1 MIPVNLEQIKK
12 QFPIFSNNPDLTYLD
27 NAATTQK
34 PQRVINS
41 LVDFYSKYN
50 SNVHRGLYPL
60 SETATVLY
68 ENARKTIA
76 KFINAEPEEIIFS
89 SGTTDGINAIADSLL
104 RSKMVSENPKILLTE
119 TEHHSNILP
128 WMQISNVSL
137 SFIQLDK
144 NNELKLDD
152 SKLESDYDVLAI
164 NHSSNVTGG
173 INDIKLVVEKARANG
188 KRRYIVL
195 DAAQSIAHLPI
206 DVKELDVDF
215 MVFSGHKMY
224 GPTGIGVIYAKREL
238 LENMDPF
245 KVGGGMIRE
254 VTKQAASWGPLP
266 EKFEAGT
273 PPIADAIALAEAALF
288 IQEIGFENIKLHEQ
302 ELRRYMVNRLKE
314 IEGMRIFHPDLDKE
328 ALGVISFYTDKVHPH
343 DLAQFLGDRNVCV
356 RAGHH
361 CTQILHREILN
372 IPASIR
378 ASLSIYNSAEDID
391 KMMDALQEG
400 IHLYQ

>member
-1 MIPVNLEQIKK
+1 
-12 QFPIFSNNPDLTYLD
+12 
-27 NAATTQK
+27 
-34 PQRVINS
+34 
-41 LVDFYSKYN
+41 
-50 SNVHRGLYPL
+50 
-60 SETATVLY
+60 
-68 ENARKTIA
+68 
-76 KFINAEPEEIIFS
+76 
-89 SGTTDGINAIADSLL
+89 
-104 RSKMVSENPKILLTE
+104 
-119 TEHHSNILP
+119 
-128 WMQISNVSL
+128 
-137 SFIQLDK
+137 
-144 NNELKLDD
+144 
-152 SKLESDYDVLAI
+152 DVLAI

-288 IQEIGFENIKLHEQ
+288 
-302 ELRRYMVNRLKE
+302 
-314 IEGMRIFHPDLDKE
+314 
-328 ALGVISFYTDKVHPH
+328 
-343 DLAQFLGDRNVCV
+343 
-356 RAGHH
+356 
-361 CTQILHREILN
+361 
-372 IPASIR
+372 
-378 ASLSIYNSAEDID
+378 
-391 KMMDALQEG
+391 
-400 IHLYQ
+400 

>member
-1 MIPVNLEQIKK
+1 
-12 QFPIFSNNPDLTYLD
+12 
-27 NAATTQK
+27 
-34 PQRVINS
+34 
-41 LVDFYSKYN
+41 
-50 SNVHRGLYPL
+50 
-60 SETATVLY
+60 
-68 ENARKTIA
+68 
-76 KFINAEPEEIIFS
+76 
-89 SGTTDGINAIADSLL
+89 
-104 RSKMVSENPKILLTE
+104 
-119 TEHHSNILP
+119 
-128 WMQISNVSL
+128 
-137 SFIQLDK
+137 
-144 NNELKLDD
+144 
-152 SKLESDYDVLAI
+152 
-164 NHSSNVTGG
+164 
-173 INDIKLVVEKARANG
+173 NG

-328 ALGVISFYTDKVHPH
+328 ALGVISFYTD
-343 DLAQFLGDRNVCV
+343 
-356 RAGHH
+356 
-361 CTQILHREILN
+361 
-372 IPASIR
+372 
-378 ASLSIYNSAEDID
+378 
-391 KMMDALQEG
+391 
-400 IHLYQ
+400 